1 MTVTGLVSEGILR
14 KTESRRDKLQEMR
27 SMEAAKR
34 KKEKLEEEVR
44 EMQLEDLKNGLKGL
58 EEE

>member
-1 MTVTGLVSEGILR
+1 
-14 KTESRRDKLQEMR
+14 
-27 SMEAAKR
+27 MEAAKR